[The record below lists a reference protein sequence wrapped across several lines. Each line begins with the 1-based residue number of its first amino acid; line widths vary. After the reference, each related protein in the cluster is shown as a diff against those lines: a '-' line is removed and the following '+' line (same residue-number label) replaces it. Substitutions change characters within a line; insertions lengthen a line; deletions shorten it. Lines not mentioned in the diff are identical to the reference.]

1 MCKKIE
7 LLALWFNDYKCF
19 DTIGGTTVNLNSN
32 YNSVFNLQDDKLLHI
47 EVQENENYNIF
58 PDNLNIITVVGANG
72 SGKTTILNMI
82 KSILANNKK
91 DLPSKYCL
99 LLYDGQDYI
108 YKKSPNININQLNFR
123 ECKTWYE
130 NGKQVGDIFD
140 ALMLKPFMEND
151 FNSAHSRYYNSYDN
165 ELKIQDQINNYF
177 VYDRLDEN
185 VVVFSIG
192 RTINNLKS
200 INFFKEYKN
209 INFDEFGWEF
219 NVKDCYK
226 HIVNRLRKKLK
237 NNTDNDFPMTYGV
250 VLHNSKYL
258 TEFYELVNKIVYF
271 KDDIYRWHS
280 SDLHLEDVFKDILF
294 FSAIL
299 EFDFF
304 LSHIEQRL
312 KEHYQNDIYLNIKN
326 NKKLGEIEQQKTDI
340 IDEIFENIIDTA
352 TEKMSPAEF
361 LKLLVN
367 VFDNKLLKYNN
378 YDMQSSYID
387 YWRKNIEKVQ
397 AKMETTNLYDIF
409 ASFFNNENLTF
420 KLKKTYRLNLD
431 NFLNQSNYD
440 ESTDDFSAIYMYKYL
455 YSCQNDAIKTICNIF
470 PNDFIGKY
478 FNINLYKS
486 INNKDI
492 TFKDLSTGEQRI
504 LKFFADILYCKP
516 RELYLFDEM
525 DMSWHPEW
533 QRYMISLLVEI
544 FQLPK
549 YRNKTINIIIAT
561 HSPIILSDIPNSN
574 IVLLDSDKKSKHTIV
589 KKSEIKT
596 FASNIYTLYKHPF
609 FLQSSIGDYAE
620 YKLRSVI
627 TKLSSQEEIKTDC
640 VEEDIIQKRY
650 KIEILEQAD
659 CRKIIDIIGE
669 DVTKKILLNQLR
681 IYNEKNNEL

>member
-1 MCKKIE
+1 MCKRIE
-7 LLALWFNDYKCF
+7 LLALWFNNYKCF
-19 DTIGGTTVNLNSN
+19 DTKSGTTINFNSK
-32 YNSVFNLQDDKLLHI
+32 YKSVFNLQDDKFLHI
-47 EVQENENYNIF
+47 EVEENNKYNIF
-58 PDNLNIITVVGANG
+58 PDNLNIITIVGVNG

-108 YKKSPNININQLNFR
+108 YIKSPNIDISQQNFR
-123 ECKTWYE
+123 ECKTWYK
-130 NGKQVGDIFD
+130 NGKRVGDIFD
-140 ALMLKPFMEND
+140 TLMFKPFMEND
-151 FNSAHSRYYNSYDN
+151 FNSAHSKYYNSYDN

-185 VVVFSIG
+185 VVAFSMG

-200 INFFKEYKN
+200 IKIFTEYNN
-209 INFDEFGWEF
+209 ITFNEFGWEF

-258 TEFYELVNKIVYF
+258 PEFYELVNKIVYF
-271 KDDIYRWHS
+271 KDEIYRWHS
-280 SDLHLEDVFKDILF
+280 SRLKLENVFKDILF
-294 FSAIL
+294 FSAIF

-304 LSHIEQRL
+304 LSHIEETL

-340 IDEIFENIIDTA
+340 IDEILKNIIDTA

-378 YDMQSSYID
+378 YPIQSSYID

-397 AKMETTNLYDIF
+397 AKMEITNLYDIF
-409 ASFFNNENLTF
+409 ASLFNNENLTF

-431 NFLNQSNYD
+431 KFLNQSNYD
-440 ESTDDFSAIYMYKYL
+440 ENTDDFSAIYMYKYL
-455 YSCQNDAIKTICNIF
+455 YSCPNDAIKTICNIF

-486 INNKDI
+486 LNDKDI

-504 LKFFADILYCKP
+504 LKFFADILYCNP

-525 DMSWHPEW
+525 DQSWHPEW
-533 QRYMISLLVEI
+533 QRYMISLLVEL
-544 FQLPK
+544 FQLQK
-549 YRNKTINIIIAT
+549 YRNKKINIIITT

-574 IVLLDSDKKSKHTIV
+574 IVLLDSDKNRNRTIV
-589 KKSEIKT
+589 KESETKT
-596 FASNIYTLYKHPF
+596 FAANIYTLFRHPF

-627 TKLSSQEEIKTDC
+627 KKLSSQEEIKTDC
-640 VEEDIIQKRY
+640 IGEDIIQKRY
-650 KIEILEQAD
+650 RTENLEPTECQD
-659 CRKIIDIIGE
+659 IINVIGE
-669 DVTKKILLNQLR
+669 DLTKKILLNQLR